1 MIDYLLGG
9 PAAPEVS
16 YEITDYGDPKEIVLS
31 WPRPFTWEDYD
42 LTEYHIMCNDS
53 MSSIRYDEVINDTSS
68 LNVNTTFT
76 VDISSCQQLQCIVT
90 AYNEL
95 GSNASISNISIPQC
109 EYICHILIHTS
120 LNVLLSLKPSCLADT
135 ESMCCQQCIL
145 YRRTVGIALVC
156 VV

>member
-1 MIDYLLGG
+1 MIDSPLGG

-16 YEITDYGDPKEIVLS
+16 YEITDYGDPKKIVLS
-31 WPRPFTWEDYD
+31 WPHPFTWEDYD

-68 LNVNTTFT
+68 LNVN
-76 VDISSCQQLQCIVT
+76 
-90 AYNEL
+90 EL
-95 GSNASISNISIPQC
+95 GSNSSISNISIPQC
-109 EYICHILIHTS
+109 EYLCHILMHTS